1 MLGEG
6 IARPNRGGL
15 IVAPGYR
22 ERVAPPRIAEDA
34 FLSPD
39 FPKSGNELS
48 GVNVGHRPE
57 PMPARNTPT
66 NSPGDDALRAGFDLF
81 HSLGGPFS

>member
-22 ERVAPPRIAEDA
+22 KRVVRIAEDA

-39 FPKSGNELS
+39 YPNFAMSY
-48 GVNVGHRPE
+48 
-57 PMPARNTPT
+57 PA
-66 NSPGDDALRAGFDLF
+66 
-81 HSLGGPFS
+81 